1 MEGFPE
7 DFVAVE
13 VADAAVVVVVAA
25 ADAADDLVAV
35 AAAAAVLLHLVG
47 RPHLLDVP

>member
-1 MEGFPE
+1 MEDFPE

-13 VADAAVVVVVAA
+13 VADAAVVVA

-35 AAAAAVLLHLVG
+35 AAAVLLHLVG
-47 RPHLLDVP
+47 GPHLLDVP

>member
-1 MEGFPE
+1 MEDFPA

-13 VADAAVVVVVAA
+13 VVDAAVVVAA

-47 RPHLLDVP
+47 GPHLLDVP

>member
-1 MEGFPE
+1 MEDFPA

-35 AAAAAVLLHLVG
+35 AAAVLLHLDG
-47 RPHLLDVP
+47 GPHLLDVP